1 MACSARPLHLAS
13 FSPIGASKSIRPDS
27 RDNLITDPLRQQLK
41 VQQHLLNPAQ
51 CRTRQKYT
59 KRLVFRQRIHSNVAP
74 GFRCLA
80 PLPGDTPW
88 SIGRSGRN
96 KPFVK
101 MLLRLGGLSV
111 RMVAKRNHNLA
122 SYAGWQGSAL
132 LSVAVGSMGCASF
145 AHGPQFLHRWG
156 TVSTSCP
163 HGVGGRAGRG
173 APMVSRHEPD
183 ADV

>member
-111 RMVAKRNHNLA
+111 RMVAKRNHNPTHMQLVRTVVTERGGRFYGLRVVRA
-122 SYAGWQGSAL
+122 WS
-132 LSVAVGSMGCASF
+132 
-145 AHGPQFLHRWG
+145 
-156 TVSTSCP
+156 TVSPPLGHSVDQLSTWRGGPCRSGRP
-163 HGVGGRAGRG
+163 YGV
-173 APMVSRHEPD
+173 AP
-183 ADV
+183 